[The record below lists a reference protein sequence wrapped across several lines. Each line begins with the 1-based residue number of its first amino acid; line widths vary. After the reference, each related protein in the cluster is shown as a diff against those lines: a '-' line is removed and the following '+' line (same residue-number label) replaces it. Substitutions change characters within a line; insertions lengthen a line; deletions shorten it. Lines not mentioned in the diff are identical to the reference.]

1 MFDNANSERSQ
12 LRGTAQ
18 SVADRPDS
26 LSPHLIM
33 AADVTEI
40 KDKPQKAQAAPEAAD
55 KTAKPK
61 DEWQMVMEL
70 PKDKVGPGMQ
80 QSQEAVKEFVQAK
93 RAGNAT
99 DALSQTAPKFEAAIN
114 QSDKDFGKTMGE
126 KWAALNSARREVGMV
141 QSVGMLEQQK
151 AQAII
156 GKIDPEKRNSAMA
169 MTGLMMDKAVPK
181 ETKDHLRGVLKNY
194 PGLLESVDKMI
205 AIDKRGE
212 EATKAM
218 QQAQEPLLKAAQEQA
233 VTRIIYAKAMEQAGE
248 TGKSILMR
256 QEGESVYKEAESK
269 ILGRQSEPPKPAI
282 EA

>member
-12 LRGTAQ
+12 LRGASQ
-18 SVADRPDS
+18 QVADRPDS

-33 AADVTEI
+33 AADVVEI
-40 KDKPQKAQAAPEAAD
+40 KNKPQKPQTAPEAAD
-55 KTAKPK
+55 KAAKPK

-80 QSQEAVKEFVQAK
+80 QSQEAVKDFVQAK
-93 RAGNAT
+93 SAGNAT
-99 DALSQTAPKFEAAIN
+99 DALSQTAPKFEAAIS
-114 QSDKDFGKTMGE
+114 QSDKDFGNTMGE
-126 KWAALNSARREVGMV
+126 KWAALNSARREVSKA
-141 QSVGMLEQQK
+141 QSLGMLEQQK
-151 AQAII
+151 AKTII
-156 GKIDPEKRNSAMA
+156 GQIDPEKRNSAMA

-194 PGLLESVDKMI
+194 PGLLESVDKMV
-205 AIDKRGE
+205 AIDKQGE
-212 EATKAM
+212 QATKAM

-233 VTRIIYAKAMEQAGE
+233 ATRIIYAKAMEQAGE

-256 QEGESVYKEAESK
+256 QEGETVYKEAESK

>member
-12 LRGTAQ
+12 LKGTAQ

-33 AADVTEI
+33 AADAIEI

-55 KTAKPK
+55 KAAKPK

-126 KWAALNSARREVGMV
+126 KWAALNSARREVSMA

-194 PGLLESVDKMI
+194 PGLIESVDKMI
-205 AIDKRGE
+205 AIDKQGE
-212 EATKAM
+212 QATKAHAASPRTAAKSSPGASSHPYNLC
-218 QQAQEPLLKAAQEQA
+218 QSNGASRRDRQERLDE
-233 VTRIIYAKAMEQAGE
+233 TGRRICLQRCRKQNTGQTKRTAKA
-248 TGKSILMR
+248 S
-256 QEGESVYKEAESK
+256 Y
-269 ILGRQSEPPKPAI
+269 
-282 EA
+282 